1 MTERETNTEGFSG
14 NPGISSPTTEASSL
28 SAAYRQLLQIHR
40 QPAKRRLTIRLTGP
54 EIAGLTRNAA
64 GESISTAVQ
73 TIVAAYL
80 RNGPRHRP
88 REKSVA
94 KTTLFLTPALLEE
107 LRQAA
112 TETGSTPSEII
123 HAALR
128 DAFEERGP
136 GE

>member
-1 MTERETNTEGFSG
+1 MTERETKTEGFTG
-14 NPGISSPTTEASSL
+14 NPSISGPESEASSL
-28 SAAYRQLLQIHR
+28 AAAYRQLLHIHR

-54 EIAGLTRNAA
+54 EIAGLTRTAA

-94 KTTLFLTPALLEE
+94 KTTLFLTPALLQE

-112 TETGSTPSEII
+112 ADTGCTPSEII

-128 DAFEERGP
+128 DAFHEDSP
-136 GE
+136 GK